1 MKPHTHDGL
10 EKRIVHDHEHLNRI
24 FEGLATSLNEV
35 IETGCE
41 TSDFLED
48 VRADLAFALD
58 EMLDH
63 FGIEE
68 EAIFQYIREAV
79 PALGGEI
86 DTLEQQHE
94 GLCAG
99 TARLRKMVAAAEGGY
114 KPLDLGLART
124 LVQESQQL
132 LLTHNDREVRVF
144 LDAFHGMDEA
154 GRQLLAKDLNRL

>member
-1 MKPHTHDGL
+1 M
-10 EKRIVHDHEHLNRI
+10 
-24 FEGLATSLNEV
+24 SM
-35 IETGCE
+35 
-41 TSDFLED
+41 
-48 VRADLAFALD
+48 VRS
-58 EMLDH
+58 
-63 FGIEE
+63 GT
-68 EAIFQYIREAV
+68 RAV
-79 PALGGEI
+79 FRSRMACSVAVSQPTISRVGSALGGEI